1 MATKCRSRILMAGS
15 ILCTIP
21 DDGIQTD
28 KAKMIY
34 TTLLACSRNLW
45 NFWSKMT
52 MEHNMVN
59 TELRVAENAIA
70 FVKVWKQTQEIGPM
84 VKPISHT
91 QGVNFL

>member
-1 MATKCRSRILMAGS
+1 MVGS

-34 TTLLACSRNLW
+34 TTLLAQGIW

-52 MEHNMVN
+52 IEYNMVN